1 MLRSRDIPESK
12 SASESDPYSDFEI
25 VCPSRQPRRA
35 CLCAIVA
42 TGALSLW
49 GFFAKYNGTRAFDCL
64 VHCAERSSLW
74 KAPSRLACFA
84 WNGEVRASRASLGT
98 ERFVGV
104 VCFSYPRHE
113 VRLANLLNLSI

>member
-42 TGALSLW
+42 AGALSLW
-49 GFFAKYNGTRAFDCL
+49 GSFAKYNGTRAFDCL
-64 VHCAERSSLW
+64 VHCAKRSSL
-74 KAPSRLACFA
+74 FEGTFE
-84 WNGEVRASRASLGT
+84 WNEV
-98 ERFVGV
+98 
-104 VCFSYPRHE
+104 Y
-113 VRLANLLNLSI
+113 NLSSLERGLQPEFFEGVSSAFPIQDMKLD

>member
-49 GFFAKYNGTRAFDCL
+49 GSFAKYNGTRAFDCL
-64 VHCAERSSLW
+64 VHCAKRSSL
-74 KAPSRLACFA
+74 F
-84 WNGEVRASRASLGT
+84 EGT
-98 ERFVGV
+98 FEFFGGV